1 MTKTTVTISPELET
15 AIQAYCDAHTA
26 EDLAQYPS
34 FAGTANE
41 RTWQFEVCQKFVK
54 VTKGRKGVEH
64 DLSVHCFIQ
73 IADEGQWKAGDIFKP
88 AGWKA
93 PKKNFIRG
101 NVLAK
106 RYAISI
112 YGI

>member
-1 MTKTTVTISPELET
+1 MSISPELET
-15 AIQAYCDAHTA
+15 AIQAYCDEHTA
-26 EDLAQYPS
+26 EDLKQYPS
-34 FAGTANE
+34 FAGTNLE
-41 RTWQFEVCQKFVK
+41 RTWSFEICQKFVK
-54 VTKGRKGVEH
+54 VVKGRKGVDH

-73 IADEGQWKAGDIFKP
+73 IEDEDQWKAGDIFKP
-88 AGWKA
+88 ASWKG
-93 PKKNFIRG
+93 PKKNFTRG